1 MREEIRSYIKLL
13 CSKKVDKIHLVNT
26 IMQENNYEELL
37 QFYKHTPAIH
47 KGLFSLSY
55 LKRTSYDNLYSSGY
69 TIEKDIVEYVGVLA
83 FVFERN
89 KAYISRFLQLKTNV
103 ESAVL
108 TGDYSKARQLIQKIN
123 STISYSTWASELEIK
138 IIRLADGMNASTQF
152 YNMIYN
158 EKRVTALFSICA
170 LKSSSIDYP
179 FDKDIDFYNQIIT
192 QLEPQYQCFLR
203 MHSFPYLQTD
213 IDERWLTYDF
223 NSSIIDLY
231 LSLRNTLWKFP
242 KQTIEDIRFQKY
254 ISIIEGIAMDGLLTK
269 FCMTHGIPCSHS
281 IDEDPIR
288 RKILKKFLQGS
299 YSEVIQEG
307 YEFLNAHPTD
317 MAILD
322 CMVKACVLNNE
333 HPEWLDQEAC
343 IIDKFVHNYYCL
355 LCKDEDYGVYLNRI
369 NQICKSLYILEPCR
383 YIYCLTNNIEQNSL
397 GGLYDNVWQ
406 NSEMHNYIDILY
418 FEHLCNYKVYKEYAS
433 LMPIGKTLSYNAIQ
447 LNHPEIENIITRLLP
462 EDQVIDFLCNQW
474 ECGNVTPYL
483 TSAVASYIFSNY
495 VAHGNL
501 KEAVVFYV
509 EAYLHYK
516 YLQIRID
523 NRQKLLDA
531 IAAIQNEPSLSL
543 DLAIFFTMID
553 ESPGKRYLAYK
564 HYLKQA
570 GVSKA
575 SDLSTLNNPKIKY
588 FLSNVADMRV
598 LGLHALFRNPKD
610 RQEERIKIC
619 SKLYEFSG
627 ERLYI
632 DEITSLVKKEE
643 VKKRINQVDDSKI
656 FVDVESIIK
665 NELQDEE
672 LLYKIYQETDD
683 SIQYKDNGMQYLVDY
698 IQSKGL
704 KVSYY
709 NINNIRQKYSLFQQ
723 IYIGIRDKF
732 LYDPRYGLDFY
743 LSTRIRHGT
752 LINQLRNHFQEHKLV
767 TNKTADLYENN
778 IYWVDTMMGLKGD
791 VRDQCIERFAYFTK
805 TIDTCILD
813 IKDKYVQISTENRN
827 IDKKDAY
834 FNFSL
839 SATEGGIQ
847 YLYALCEGADFQT
860 SVNHILDYLWQTV
873 DGDLYYLREELNKI
887 KDKMLSE
894 LSDLMSEIYHIVGDQ
909 QIVSALNNEVASCQ
923 TELQSDFDVVSKW
936 FTRNTHTGF
945 DFTMQS
951 VLDTCLTNINNM
963 NQNQLSCSIEN
974 TSTTSFAGRYFN
986 YVYDIFHDLLNNV
999 LNYQKKKSKIVDCNI
1014 KVYEEEELL
1023 NIIISNWIDSDDKE
1037 MIQQKMEKYKNIDD
1051 LGSLERVAKEENTGI
1066 LKIYNV
1072 VANILHCTGNSYVNQ
1087 VKEDCFCATIT
1098 LNKKCLLYGSEGS
1111 NS

>member
-1 MREEIRSYIKLL
+1 
-13 CSKKVDKIHLVNT
+13 
-26 IMQENNYEELL
+26 
-37 QFYKHTPAIH
+37 
-47 KGLFSLSY
+47 
-55 LKRTSYDNLYSSGY
+55 
-69 TIEKDIVEYVGVLA
+69 
-83 FVFERN
+83 
-89 KAYISRFLQLKTNV
+89 
-103 ESAVL
+103 
-108 TGDYSKARQLIQKIN
+108 
-123 STISYSTWASELEIK
+123 
-138 IIRLADGMNASTQF
+138 
-152 YNMIYN
+152 
-158 EKRVTALFSICA
+158 
-170 LKSSSIDYP
+170 
-179 FDKDIDFYNQIIT
+179 
-192 QLEPQYQCFLR
+192 
-203 MHSFPYLQTD
+203 
-213 IDERWLTYDF
+213 
-223 NSSIIDLY
+223 
-231 LSLRNTLWKFP
+231 
-242 KQTIEDIRFQKY
+242 
-254 ISIIEGIAMDGLLTK
+254 
-269 FCMTHGIPCSHS
+269 
-281 IDEDPIR
+281 
-288 RKILKKFLQGS
+288 
-299 YSEVIQEG
+299 
-307 YEFLNAHPTD
+307 
-317 MAILD
+317 
-322 CMVKACVLNNE
+322 
-333 HPEWLDQEAC
+333 
-343 IIDKFVHNYYCL
+343 
-355 LCKDEDYGVYLNRI
+355 
-369 NQICKSLYILEPCR
+369 
-383 YIYCLTNNIEQNSL
+383 
-397 GGLYDNVWQ
+397 
-406 NSEMHNYIDILY
+406 
-418 FEHLCNYKVYKEYAS
+418 
-433 LMPIGKTLSYNAIQ
+433 MPIGKTLSYNAIQ

-543 DLAIFFTMID
+543 DLAIFLTMID

-1014 KVYEEEELL
+1014 KVYEEEDLL